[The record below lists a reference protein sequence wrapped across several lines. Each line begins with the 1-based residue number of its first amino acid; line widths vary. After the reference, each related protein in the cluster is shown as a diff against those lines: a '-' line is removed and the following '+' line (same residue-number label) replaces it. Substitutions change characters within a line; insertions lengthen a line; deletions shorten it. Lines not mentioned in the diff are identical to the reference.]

1 MAAPSGNWS
10 FADGTGMTNTI
21 SLSKNK
27 VSVNGGEEIK
37 LTKLPRDKQ
46 SNMLETI
53 YNVGLNSGEVAQIHI
68 KNKNAFVTMNGKN
81 VETGED
87 YEPSIIPKWAIV
99 FFILYGLNFFL
110 FIGGAV
116 GGAVAG
122 IAVFATASIAANKKK
137 STLVR
142 VLLCCAVYIVITLV
156 EIALAYAIL
165 SSGVFS

>member
-37 LTKLPRDKQ
+37 LTKLPRDKK

-53 YNVGLNSGEVAQIHI
+53 YNVGLASGEVAQLHI
-68 KNKNAFVTMNGKN
+68 KNKKAFVTMNGKN
-81 VETGED
+81 VETGD
-87 YEPSIIPKWAIV
+87 TYEPSSIPKWSYV
-99 FFILYGLNFFL
+99 FLVLYIINFFL
-110 FIGGAV
+110 FVGGAV

-122 IAVFATASIAANKKK
+122 IAIFANASIAADKKK

-142 VLLCCAVYIVITLV
+142 VLLCSAVYIVITIV
-156 EIALAYAIL
+156 EIAIAYAIL
-165 SSGVFS
+165 SSGIFS